1 MFCDFYFKDHL
12 PNIEKYIYIEIDGKI
27 KEYRSDISI
36 NVIDNSV
43 SKIDKSD
50 INIYISCSNNYKFMY
65 DPFIKTTI
73 DICLKIY
80 NIIPIVNGNLNMI
93 QPGDMFIFIGCDKM
107 PDFNKF
113 KKKGVKTIFYWT
125 EPFTLHTQAEEIWLY
140 GRKLYNDQLNFTKDK
155 LIKFVP
161 ILYEPKL
168 PIMDYSKDSKLE
180 LIFLGDLRWRVKQR
194 KYVESIQNFK
204 CIYDIWDDISYNHFI
219 TNHKCIFLN
228 LNKGDSKYIPSARIS
243 KILSHG
249 GIIISE
255 HCDKIDETLY
265 EGLVYFTSV
274 DKIKDLF
281 IFFMNKT
288 PLELL
293 NISNDILLK
302 FIKKFTVEN
311 MIQNINKHKHNI
323 YISTCIDPSPKRF
336 MYEPFINTCSQI
348 CKTLY
353 KEYNCVIGKAPE
365 LEKISKRGDI
375 LIYIGHRTWPN
386 FDLLKKKGVKT
397 IFYWTEPC
405 TFNIQVDEMWLY
417 GRKLYN
423 DQLNFTKDR
432 IIKFVPILYEP
443 KLPIMDYSKDSKLEL
458 IFLGH
463 IDGRPKYKRDIISS
477 IDNFKIICNLWD
489 NKSYNHFITNHRC
502 IFLNLNKGD
511 SKYIPSARISKILSH
526 GGIIISEHCS
536 SIDEE
541 LYEGLV
547 YFTSV
552 DKIKDLFIFFMNKT
566 PLELLNIS
574 NDILLKFCKKF
585 TVENMIS

>member
-1 MFCDFYFKDHL
+1 
-12 PNIEKYIYIEIDGKI
+12 
-27 KEYRSDISI
+27 
-36 NVIDNSV
+36 
-43 SKIDKSD
+43 
-50 INIYISCSNNYKFMY
+50 MY
-65 DPFIKTTI
+65 DPFIKTSV

-80 NIIPIVNGNLNMI
+80 KCFPIILGDLKTIKS
-93 QPGDMFIFIGCDKM
+93 GDMFIFIGCDKM
-107 PDFNKF
+107 PNFHNYI
-113 KKKGVKTIFYWT
+113 KKGVKTIFYWT
-125 EPFTLHTQAEEIWLY
+125 EPFTLHTPAQEIWLY
-140 GRKLYNDQLNFTKDK
+140 GQQLFNDQLTFTKDK
-155 LIKFVP
+155 IIKFVP
-161 ILYEPKL
+161 ILYETEL

-180 LIFLGDLRWRVKQR
+180 LVFLGHIEGRPKHKRDI
-194 KYVESIQNFK
+194 VESIENFK
-204 CIYDIWDDISYNHFI
+204 IICNLWNNKSYNHFI
-219 TNHKCIFLN
+219 TNHRCIFLN
-228 LNKGDSKYIPSARIS
+228 LNKDDSKYIPSARIS

-255 HCDKIDETLY
+255 HCSPVDEELY

-281 IFFMNKT
+281 LSFVNKK

-293 NISNDILLK
+293 NISNDIFNK
-302 FIKKFTVEN
+302 FIKKFNVDT
-311 MIQNINKHKHNI
+311 MIQNIKKPKNNI

-348 CKTLY
+348 CKSLY
-353 KEYNCVIGKAPE
+353 KDYNCVIGKAPE
-365 LEKISKRGDI
+365 LEKIGKEGDI

-417 GRKLYN
+417 GQQLFN
-423 DQLNFTKDR
+423 DQLTFTKDK

-443 KLPIMDYSKDSKLEL
+443 ELPIMDYSKDSKLEL
-458 IFLGH
+458 VFLGH
-463 IDGRPKYKRDIISS
+463 IEGRPKHKRDIVES
-477 IDNFKIICNLWD
+477 IENFKIICNLWN

-502 IFLNLNKGD
+502 IFLNLNKDD

-536 SIDEE
+536 PVDEE

-552 DKIKDLFIFFMNKT
+552 DKIKDLYLSFLNKK

-574 NDILLKFCKKF
+574 LDIFNKFIKKF
-585 TVENMIS
+585 NVDTMIS